1 MRYRVSSV
9 TIRVSNT
16 MLEVS
21 PAFENILS
29 EHLTYEHQ
37 VHNYTQQ
44 AAWNQ
49 RQRVFT
55 AVKLYFIQDEKL
67 YANRGMLDRVS
78 KVLTNSGINIT
89 YDYTAVVNNVGDA
102 DFSNITRRIPD
113 LKLRAGQ
120 DRALGIIATQSHGQ
134 FEAPTGWGKTTIMGI
149 VCAMYP
155 KARIMI
161 CTPGLQL
168 LSNTVSRLRP
178 IFGMEVGECSGSKSE
193 KGRIIVT
200 TYGSLKKAT
209 TLLGN
214 PADII
219 LVDECH
225 KAAAPEFSN
234 TLAEIT
240 GYSKIFGFTA
250 TPEGRSDNAE
260 LVTEA
265 LLGPVVFRVG
275 YNDMVEAG
283 AVCPMQVAVI
293 STSGIVDGP
302 FLGNT
307 DSQVSKKR
315 HGYWRNKKRNKLIA
329 TTVKEIPK
337 QYGLPEDA
345 QTLILVETIE
355 HANNLAS
362 LLPEFAVI
370 HGERD
375 SQLAAQGIDA
385 PTCGEL
391 REQFESGKL
400 RKAIATGMWGT
411 GVDFVQLD
419 VLIHAS
425 GAPSHITT
433 TQWAGRNS
441 RIRKDKSFGLLVD
454 YSDHWDTWTAGRAL
468 RRFATYRKHK
478 WKIQKISI
486 NAVQTDLPAVV

>member
-1 MRYRVSSV
+1 MSSA

-21 PAFENILS
+21 PAFESILS
-29 EHLTYEHQ
+29 EHLTYEHR
-37 VHNYTQQ
+37 VHRYTQQ
-44 AAWNQ
+44 ASYNQ
-49 RQRVFT
+49 RQNVFT
-55 AVKLYFIQDEKL
+55 AVKLYFTQDEKL
-67 YANRGMLDRVS
+67 YANRGMLTRVS
-78 KVLTNSGINIT
+78 KVLTDAGISIA
-89 YDYTAVVNNVGDA
+89 YDYTAATNSVGDA
-102 DFSNITRRIPD
+102 DFNNIVRCIPD

-120 DRALGIIATQSHGQ
+120 ARVLGIIATHSHGQ
-134 FEAPTGWGKTTIMGI
+134 FEAPTGWGKTTVMGM

-155 KARIMI
+155 KARIII

-168 LSNTVSRLRP
+168 LANTIARLRP
-178 IFGMEVGECSGSKSE
+178 IFGLDVGECSGSKSE
-193 KGRIIVT
+193 KARIVVT

-275 YNDMVEAG
+275 YSDMVEAG

-293 STSGIVDGP
+293 STSGVVDGP
-302 FLGNT
+302 FLGNV
-307 DSQVSKKR
+307 DSQVAKKR

-329 TTVKEIPK
+329 ATVNEIPK
-337 QYGLPEDA
+337 QYGLPENA

-355 HANNLAS
+355 HANNLAV
-362 LLPEFAVI
+362 LLPEFTVI

-375 SQLAAQGIDA
+375 SQLAAQGVSA
-385 PTCGEL
+385 PTCSEL
-391 REQFESGKL
+391 REQFETGKL
-400 RKAIATGMWGT
+400 RKVIATGMWGT

-441 RIRKDKSFGLLVD
+441 RIRKDKEFGLLVD
-454 YSDHWDTWTAGRAL
+454 YSDHWDTWASGRAL

-486 NAVQTDLPAVV
+486 NAVQTELPAAV